1 MWHAGCAA
9 GRVSPYCGME
19 CEAVFTIRAAF
30 KWAQTGHAMQHHH
43 RKCNWRG
50 LPLLL
55 AATMLAACAPLQP
68 PRTETEALQAWG
80 PPTSRYALPGGGQRL
95 EYATGP
101 YGRATWMLDL
111 DGQGQVQG
119 ARQVLTDTELMAV
132 QAAMPMPANALLQW
146 IGRPGET
153 RHGGRAGGRVWAWR
167 YQTND
172 CLWFLVSVD
181 DAGTA
186 QNAAFMTDPRCD
198 QPSDARD

>member
-1 MWHAGCAA
+1 MPHAPQTPNA
-9 GRVSPYCGME
+9 GRLLLRC
-19 CEAVFTIRAAF
+19 T
-30 KWAQTGHAMQHHH
+30 
-43 RKCNWRG
+43 
-50 LPLLL
+50 LLL
-55 AATMLAACAPLQP
+55 AAALAACAPLQAP
-68 PRTETEALQAWG
+68 KSEQAALRNWG
-80 PPTSRYALPGGGQRL
+80 VPTGRHTLPDGTQRL

-101 YGRATWMLDL
+101 NGRATWMLDL
-111 DGQGQVQG
+111 GPAAATQGSPPDDRPVLR

-132 QAAMPMPANALLQW
+132 QAALPMPAGALLQW

-186 QNAAFMTDPRCD
+186 QSAAFMTDPRCD
-198 QPSDARD
+198 APSDARS